1 MAMQQQLDTTPV
13 QCLSSKEE
21 IEAKLVEAGDKLV
34 LIDFYATWCKPCEA
48 LKPVFKRCAEEYS
61 NVIFCKVDIDEAQD
75 IDEFK
80 IQKLPTIV
88 FFKKG
93 KEVKK
98 LIGFDIDK
106 LKHGIQ
112 SFM

>member
-61 NVIFCKVDIDEAQD
+61 NVIFCKVDIDEAQ
-75 IDEFK
+75 
-80 IQKLPTIV
+80 
-88 FFKKG
+88 
-93 KEVKK
+93 VKK